1 MKLIIL
7 YHEKDEN
14 STPVERFVEE
24 CKKHTKEEVNLLS
37 IETKEGAETSTIYGV
52 MDYPATLV
60 VMDNG
65 QLVKDWQG
73 KMLPIVDEVIG
84 YLNS

>member
-1 MKLIIL
+1 
-7 YHEKDEN
+7 
-14 STPVERFVEE
+14 
-24 CKKHTKEEVNLLS
+24 
-37 IETKEGAETSTIYGV
+37 